1 MLGGIWG
8 QEEKG
13 MTEDEMAGW
22 HHWLDGREFEWT
34 PGDGDGQGGLA
45 CCDSWGR
52 RVRHDWVTEL
62 NWTDYSGERN
72 GNPLQYSY
80 WEIPL
85 TEEPGRLQSIVLQR
99 VRHDQAH
106 TYDRLLPL
114 FLESK
119 LWVVYIFNKVD
130 KFSYLDV
137 SYVSYL
143 DEINNVWLQVR
154 KNIIKKLF
162 LNFQRITSGFW
173 QY

>member
-1 MLGGIWG
+1 M
-8 QEEKG
+8 
-13 MTEDEMAGW
+13 
-22 HHWLDGREFEWT
+22 
-34 PGDGDGQGGLA
+34 
-45 CCDSWGR
+45 
-52 RVRHDWVTEL
+52 
-62 NWTDYSGERN
+62 
-72 GNPLQYSY
+72 
-80 WEIPL
+80 
-85 TEEPGRLQSIVLQR
+85 VLQR

-162 LNFQRITSGFW
+162 FKFSKNNFWLLTILIAANACSDSNFVRYYFKCCSIITHLFLQLSKVNINSLIFTCKETEVQRSQEIFTRS
-173 QY
+173 

>member
-1 MLGGIWG
+1 M
-8 QEEKG
+8 
-13 MTEDEMAGW
+13 
-22 HHWLDGREFEWT
+22 
-34 PGDGDGQGGLA
+34 
-45 CCDSWGR
+45 
-52 RVRHDWVTEL
+52 
-62 NWTDYSGERN
+62 
-72 GNPLQYSY
+72 
-80 WEIPL
+80 
-85 TEEPGRLQSIVLQR
+85 LQR

-162 LNFQRITSGFW
+162 LNF
-173 QY
+173 